1 MMSRGSGVMQR
12 FLRLVLLSA
21 ALLALPPV
29 AFAGPEAPRLV
40 TYPSA
45 DTPTDERGSY
55 YIQLLKLVLNK
66 IDPTIEVR
74 ASADTSGI
82 LRSFSRIAA
91 GQGVDVMW
99 APTSPQRERDYL
111 RVRVPLDKGLLG
123 WRIFLIKD
131 RDRERFAN
139 VQSLPQLKAMAAGQ
153 VAEWE
158 DATILRA
165 NGLPVVDAMQYRDIF
180 KMLAADRFVYL
191 PRGIGEIQGELHNY
205 QHLGLAIDTN
215 LALHYPLCAY
225 FFVARDNTVLAQ
237 DLETGLQRA
246 MKDGSFERLFQQI
259 NGPAIR
265 EAGLNRRRVFELSN
279 PAVMPGTGQDACIDG
294 AAAIRS
300 MVGQS
305 R

>member
-1 MMSRGSGVMQR
+1 MTR
-12 FLRLVLLSA
+12 SA
-21 ALLALPPV
+21 SIKDLCCLALLACTCLQRPTLAAP
-29 AFAGPEAPRLV
+29 AAADAPRVV

-45 DTPTDERGSY
+45 DTPTDERGNY
-55 YIQLLKLVLNK
+55 YIQLLKLALAK
-66 IDPTIEVR
+66 IDRTIEVR
-74 ASADTSGI
+74 NSSDTSGI

-111 RVRVPLDKGLLG
+111 RVRVPLDKGVLG

-131 RDRERFAN
+131 RDRERFAA
-139 VQSLPQLKAMAAGQ
+139 VQTLDQLKALAAGQ

-158 DATILRA
+158 DAAILRA

-191 PRGIGEIQGELHNY
+191 PRGIGEIQGELRNY
-205 QHLGLAIDTN
+205 QHLGLAIEAN
-215 LALHYPLCAY
+215 LALHYPLCEY
-225 FFVARDNTVLAQ
+225 FFVARDNLALAQ

-246 MKDGSFERLFQQI
+246 IKDGSFERLFQQV

-265 EAGLNRRRVFELSN
+265 AAGLGQRRVFELSN
-279 PAVMPGTGQDACIDG
+279 PAATPGSGQDACIDG
-294 AAAIRS
+294 ANSVRALAAP
-300 MVGQS
+300 GK
-305 R
+305 